1 HDFVVMRVWA
11 GLALVTALGPLCFWW
26 VGRLRGEGGDAAP
39 VVTSEGGVPRLSDG
53 LGVSARDRQ
62 RAASSGQSGV

>member
-26 VGRLRGEGGDAAP
+26 VGRLRGDGEVPA
-39 VVTSEGGVPRLSDG
+39 VTSEGDAESAGVEGRVGERSP
-53 LGVSARDRQ
+53 A
-62 RAASSGQSGV
+62 